1 MSTNNNIWVR
11 RTPTEYGNYID
22 EYGEHY
28 IIEWCHT
35 LLTPDGSTP
44 EQNGYELH
52 ASVDAAAAAWGL
64 SWPTEEESATIDI
77 ATTEE
82 ESLTNNND
90 ND

>member
-22 EYGEHY
+22 EYGELY

-64 SWPTEEESATIDI
+64 RHPQPEAEEAGEYPTEENL
-77 ATTEE
+77 
-82 ESLTNNND
+82 LTNNQ
-90 ND
+90 